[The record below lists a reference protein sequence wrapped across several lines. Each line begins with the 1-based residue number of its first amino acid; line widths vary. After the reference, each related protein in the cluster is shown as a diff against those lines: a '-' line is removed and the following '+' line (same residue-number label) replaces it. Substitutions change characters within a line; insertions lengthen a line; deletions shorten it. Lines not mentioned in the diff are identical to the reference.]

1 VIVMMR
7 SGFPSPLGSEF
18 DDFLFAPIGED
29 NNGMPLSVVSA
40 LARLD
45 VDPWVEAEK
54 LARLPGKASVVELAS
69 LIAAL
74 PDGPSA
80 RPDPGSTAARLV
92 ALLPRRPISDVLAQ
106 RKLPGADS
114 VFQSPV
120 VRYQIFYVI
129 FILLMLLSQWLAA
142 SYQASAPAGT
152 DPTPVT
158 SAVSSPTPP
167 ASATH

>member
-1 VIVMMR
+1 MR

-45 VDPWVEAEK
+45 VDPWVEADK

-80 RPDPGSTAARLV
+80 RLDPRTIAAGLV
-92 ALLPRRPISDVLAQ
+92 ALLPRRPSSDVWA
-106 RKLPGADS
+106 RRRLPGVDS
-114 VFQSPV
+114 VFHSPV
-120 VRYQIFYVI
+120 VKYLICYVI

-152 DPTPVT
+152 DSIPIS
-158 SAVSSPTPP
+158 SAVSSPPP
-167 ASATH
+167 PTSATH

>member
-1 VIVMMR
+1 MMR
-7 SGFPSPLGSEF
+7 SGIPSPLGSEF

-45 VDPWVEAEK
+45 VDPWVEASK
-54 LARLPGKASVVELAS
+54 LARLPGKASVLELAS

-80 RPDPGSTAARLV
+80 RPDPGATAARLV
-92 ALLPRRPISDVLAQ
+92 ALLPRRPSSDVWA
-106 RKLPGADS
+106 RKTLPGVDS
-114 VFQSPV
+114 VFHSPV
-120 VRYQIFYVI
+120 VRYQIFYMI

-142 SYQASAPAGT
+142 SRQAPAPAVT
-152 DPTPVT
+152 DPATASGAIAP
-158 SAVSSPTPP
+158 STPP
-167 ASATH
+167 TSATH

>member
-1 VIVMMR
+1 MIR

-45 VDPWVEAEK
+45 VDPWAQADK

-74 PDGPSA
+74 PDGPAA
-80 RPDPGSTAARLV
+80 RPDPGTTAARLV
-92 ALLPRRPISDVLAQ
+92 ALLPRRHSSDVWA
-106 RKLPGADS
+106 RKRLPGVDS
-114 VFQSPV
+114 VFHSPV

-142 SYQASAPAGT
+142 RYQASAPTGK
-152 DPTPVT
+152 DPTPLS

-167 ASATH
+167 TSATH

>member
-45 VDPWVEAEK
+45 VDPWVEASK
-54 LARLPGKASVVELAS
+54 LARLPGKASVLELAT

-80 RPDPGSTAARLV
+80 RPDPGTTAARLV
-92 ALLPRRPISDVLAQ
+92 ALLPCPPSSDVWA
-106 RKLPGADS
+106 RKRLPGVDS
-114 VFQSPV
+114 VFHSPV
-120 VRYQIFYVI
+120 VRYRIFYVI

-142 SYQASAPAGT
+142 SRQVPAPAVT
-152 DPTPVT
+152 DPATA
-158 SAVSSPTPP
+158 SGAISPSTPP
-167 ASATH
+167 TSATH